1 MHESSFKLCA
11 PLYVSLVIMSVCR
24 YFKYRKWIL
33 KTNTADKSDHF
44 RSHLRQSFP
53 LECHSHSAITVTVAN
68 VSFRCRLMC
77 TIVSE
82 KGTLFCSYS
91 SLLNVL
97 AALSDEEVDLI
108 KIQTIKE
115 IPPEIKY
122 FKIALWHFV
131 CIK

>member
-1 MHESSFKLCA
+1 
-11 PLYVSLVIMSVCR
+11 
-24 YFKYRKWIL
+24 
-33 KTNTADKSDHF
+33 
-44 RSHLRQSFP
+44 
-53 LECHSHSAITVTVAN
+53 
-68 VSFRCRLMC
+68 MC

-122 FKIALWHFV
+122 FKIAL
-131 CIK
+131 